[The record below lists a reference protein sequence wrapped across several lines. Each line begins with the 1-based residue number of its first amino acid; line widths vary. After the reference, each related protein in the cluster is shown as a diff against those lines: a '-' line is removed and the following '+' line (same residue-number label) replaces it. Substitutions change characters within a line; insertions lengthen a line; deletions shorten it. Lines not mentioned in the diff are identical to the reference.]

1 MIMLQFLEIRNTV
14 SDYKRIY
21 SDDKAILVKI
31 YEIWM
36 HLYVNQLVSIYF
48 GTNKMTQENKF

>member
-1 MIMLQFLEIRNTV
+1 MLQFLEIRNTV